1 MNNNTNYN
9 LLSQKFS
16 PKIYSKTQPFSFY
29 NPNNQSQSSNNKI
42 SYNPNIMSNQ
52 NVIPNPKNPIKW
64 RNINKINLPHLKS
77 SRDINVLQSYLDN
90 LICGQISEED
100 IQSIPE
106 NSIVKLIQILQ
117 TTSDILL
124 NEQAELENEKLK
136 LESEN
141 VRAMKEFQEKDKNNI
156 KNKEKILRLKKEK
169 KRDIGVINT
178 YLNVI
183 NNLEQ
188 GTYFNQENY
197 NITDIE
203 INQKQLNDNINTN
216 LKKEKTGEF
225 KCDICTDKIFSTEFE
240 LTKHLEEVHN
250 IKKNYAMLRGQNI
263 PQSQIHILKPEINV
277 KVPDNYY
284 AMNNMNNRDNINNE
298 EILNEMRNMKNQFYE
313 KMQEEKRLQEELN
326 KNSREMQQNY
336 LNNDLNKLENT
347 FKETIDN
354 FKTLLQQKNNQPP
367 TNILIEESED
377 DEEDLKK
384 LEELKILK
392 QQLENLKQNNNKK
405 KFEYELEEKKYEAI
419 LLEFN
424 QTKKFS
430 EDEYANNNLNN
441 ITTSFNENI
450 QIIKDPIKIDI
461 INENKNKINKKSYF
475 NSGKILP
482 DHDDTDEEYEKK
494 KQMIDFYKNNDEEI
508 FNTIRQRTFLNFA
521 KPEEEKKVI
530 PENDKKITNN
540 VIEISEIPQVIKPKE
555 DVKEIVRE
563 PNINLPKPPKR
574 NKELDNYYKKYT
586 KRDKKFLRNNEFD
599 DYLIE
604 TVPVNFKDNE
614 DLNMDELI
622 EDKTKETA
630 IGIFPK
636 NMNLNLELDEEKI
649 KEENINDLYNLT
661 NNLLNDMDE
670 KNAQNDFTNDY
681 YKSIMKTLGINDIKN
696 NAQKIKDKLRPE
708 IVIEKKDEEEK
719 KDNFIV
725 NTKSN
730 ENTNL
735 LNNKDT
741 IVNSL
746 ANTNIIKEK
755 EKEKG
760 ENNINN
766 NNINLDK
773 KEEKKEEAGGI
784 IMTDFIMNEENKEKK
799 EDVIL
804 KKPNEPEANKIDNN
818 IKAKVDMNINK
829 ENQIANF
836 KPNITEPKKKEEGVF
851 VETTVI
857 KDTQKN
863 KDNINQNVPY
873 DSSMAKEKN
882 INNVNKANKHE
893 DVPYD
898 SSMAKV
904 NNIKDESTIKISNE
918 FNNQKN
924 EGNVKNDQHLDPPY
938 SSTQAIV
945 QPNLNNNGTQ
955 INQNVNNLQN
965 LNNNDNLAM
974 PYNSGMSLVPQNKN
988 VNTINNTN
996 YINNVNNNA
1005 NNNVNNYDTGYNS
1018 VVGPTYN
1025 NINTNQDK
1033 NKIPD
1038 MQYTSNMANTNNIPP
1053 IQNVPTNQIVNTGF
1067 SERQGIYSQEPN
1079 KEVKPEINPSLNKLK
1094 ESEVVEE
1101 KKENDETK
1109 VENNKINDKTENA
1122 NNNNTVVKES
1132 IISAGNPNDESRQF
1146 DELMK
1151 KEKNN

>member
-16 PKIYSKTQPFSFY
+16 PKLYSKTQPFSFY

-42 SYNPNIMSNQ
+42 SYNQNIMSNQ

-64 RNINKINLPHLKS
+64 RNINKINLTNLKN

-197 NITDIE
+197 NITEIE
-203 INQKQLNDNINTN
+203 LNQKQLNDNINTN

-284 AMNNMNNRDNINNE
+284 AMNNMNNRDNNNNE

-450 QIIKDPIKIDI
+450 QIIKEPIKIDI
-461 INENKNKINKKSYF
+461 INENKNKVNKKSYF

-508 FNTIRQRTFLNFA
+508 INTIRQRTFLNFA

-555 DVKEIVRE
+555 DIKEIVRE

-630 IGIFPK
+630 VGIFPK

-755 EKEKG
+755 EKG

-784 IMTDFIMNEENKEKK
+784 IMTDFIMNEENKGKK
-799 EDVIL
+799 EDIIL

-863 KDNINQNVPY
+863 NGNINQNVPY

-882 INNVNKANKHE
+882 INNVNKAIKHE

-974 PYNSGMSLVPQNKN
+974 PYNSGMSLVPQNQN

-1025 NINTNQDK
+1025 IINTNQDK
-1033 NKIPD
+1033 NKFPD
-1038 MQYTSNMANTNNIPP
+1038 MPYTSNMANTNNIPP

-1101 KKENDETK
+1101 KKENGETK

-1146 DELMK
+1146 DKLME
-1151 KEKNN
+1151 KEKQN

>member
-197 NITDIE
+197 NITEIE
-203 INQKQLNDNINTN
+203 LNQKQLNDNINTN

-284 AMNNMNNRDNINNE
+284 NMNNMNNNRDNINNE
-298 EILNEMRNMKNQFYE
+298 EILNEMRNMQNQFYE

-450 QIIKDPIKIDI
+450 QIIKEPIKIDI
-461 INENKNKINKKSYF
+461 INENKNKVNKKSYF

-508 FNTIRQRTFLNFA
+508 INTIRQRTFLNFA

-630 IGIFPK
+630 VGIFPK
-636 NMNLNLELDEEKI
+636 NINLNLELDEEKI

-661 NNLLNDMDE
+661 NNLINDMDE

-746 ANTNIIKEK
+746 ANTNIIK

-863 KDNINQNVPY
+863 NDNINQNVPY

-882 INNVNKANKHE
+882 INNVNKAIKHE

-974 PYNSGMSLVPQNKN
+974 PYNSGMSLVPQNQN
-988 VNTINNTN
+988 VNTINKTN

-1033 NKIPD
+1033 NKFPD
-1038 MQYTSNMANTNNIPP
+1038 MPYTSNMANTNNIPP

-1101 KKENDETK
+1101 KKENGETK
-1109 VENNKINDKTENA
+1109 VENNKINDKTENV
-1122 NNNNTVVKES
+1122 NNNTTVVKES

-1151 KEKNN
+1151 KEKKN